1 LEKPVLLSPR
11 DLAYRESQHE
21 LASSMRARGGWSP
34 GDGPNRLASMTK
46 AELHEIVDQL
56 PEDALEGASLL
67 LKRVA
72 MHQLDPAQAWVW
84 TDEWQAKLNASLVDL
99 QRERIQHYW
108 SSEEF
113 LEAL

>member
-1 LEKPVLLSPR
+1 
-11 DLAYRESQHE
+11 
-21 LASSMRARGGWSP
+21 
-34 GDGPNRLASMTK
+34 MTK
-46 AELHEIVDQL
+46 AGLHEIVDQL
-56 PEDALEGASLL
+56 LPRTVL

-84 TDEWQAKLNASLVDL
+84 TDEWQAKLNAPLVDL
-99 QRERIQHYW
+99 QRERVKHYE